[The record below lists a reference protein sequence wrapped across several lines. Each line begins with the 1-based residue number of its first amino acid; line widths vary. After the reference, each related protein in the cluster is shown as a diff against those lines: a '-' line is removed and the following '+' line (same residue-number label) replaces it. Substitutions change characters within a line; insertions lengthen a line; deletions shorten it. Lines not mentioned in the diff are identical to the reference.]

1 MKARVAMAVS
11 VSVVLWAATAH
22 GQRRPRPSRAARSVV
37 TLTEPMST
45 SGRSVFAPRLDGVS
59 LLTTPLGLAA
69 TDAAPEIAIDIPAH
83 VLAEPTM
90 PVVSQNNFLADMYR
104 VRPVDGWTWVNLGV
118 GTAGLGIAAAF
129 FRAAG
134 AQASGLQLLQPRQVS
149 VDPMAMG
156 DPLLIFGSYSLRYDN
171 LGSLTLQAG
180 LGAVSS
186 TLFRLIYA
194 PRDNQTARYM
204 RTFVTE
210 YQGGWLFGF
219 QGVIF

>member
-1 MKARVAMAVS
+1 MNARAALFVGAS
-11 VSVVLWAATAH
+11 LVLGAATAH
-22 GQRRPRPSRAARSVV
+22 GQTHPARAARVV
-37 TLTEPMST
+37 VGLVEPMSAP
-45 SGRSVFAPRLDGVS
+45 SRSVFAPRLDGVD
-59 LLTTPLGLAA
+59 LLEVPPVVAA
-69 TDAAPEIAIDIPAH
+69 EETAQRIDVEVPVH

-104 VRPVDGWTWVNLGV
+104 VRPIDGWTWVNLGV
-118 GTAGLGIAAAF
+118 GTAGIGIAAAF

-134 AQASGLQLLQPRQVS
+134 AQASGLQLLQPRTANT
-149 VDPMAMG
+149 DPGAMG

-171 LGSLTLQAG
+171 LGSLSLQAG

>member
-1 MKARVAMAVS
+1 MNAR
-11 VSVVLWAATAH
+11 AALFAGASLILGATTAR
-22 GQRRPRPSRAARSVV
+22 GQARPHPSRSARAVV
-37 TLTEPMST
+37 SLVEPMST
-45 SGRSVFAPRLDGVS
+45 PVRSVFAPRLDEVD
-59 LLTTPLGLAA
+59 LLAVPAEVLIEET
-69 TDAAPEIAIDIPAH
+69 APRINVEVPAH

-90 PVVSQNNFLADMYR
+90 PAVSQNNFLADMYR

-118 GTAGLGIAAAF
+118 GTAGIGVAAAF

-134 AQASGLQLLQPRQVS
+134 AQASGLQLLQPRTANT
-149 VDPMAMG
+149 DPGAMG

-171 LGSLTLQAG
+171 LGSLSLQAG

-194 PRDNQTARYM
+194 PRDNQTARFM

>member
-1 MKARVAMAVS
+1 
-11 VSVVLWAATAH
+11 
-22 GQRRPRPSRAARSVV
+22 
-37 TLTEPMST
+37 MST

>member
-1 MKARVAMAVS
+1 MNARVALFVS
-11 VSVVLWAATAH
+11 ASLVLGAATAH
-22 GQRRPRPSRAARSVV
+22 GQTRPHPARAARAVV
-37 TLTEPMST
+37 SLVEPMST
-45 SGRSVFAPRLDGVS
+45 PVRSVFAPRLDDVD
-59 LLTTPLGLAA
+59 LLEVPPEVVAEVT
-69 TDAAPEIAIDIPAH
+69 APRIDLEVPAH

-90 PVVSQNNFLADMYR
+90 PAVSQDNFLADMYR
-104 VRPVDGWTWVNLGV
+104 VRPINGWTWVNLGV

-134 AQASGLQLLQPRQVS
+134 AQATGIQLLQPRQMVS
-149 VDPMAMG
+149 DPTAMG

-171 LGSLTLQAG
+171 LGSLSLQAG